1 MYLFIHIYLW
11 NIFFPTL
18 LVEMMFI
25 VIFYIPGGYAHNSVQ
40 ESIKLT
46 PFAECQY
53 VTLKVQWK
61 KSYNPSIIPTIL
73 SLPPPQKNE
82 KKKIATFKNN
92 PKPLSATKVAQDHH
106 QPQPQKNHPKSPFV
120 LVLRLQWLDANV
132 LDQLLEVPSM
142 TPKDEA
148 KWGHLAS
155 SSEKINEVEISWDC
169 FLLELVGTGC

>member
-73 SLPPPQKNE
+73 SLPPPQKNV
-82 KKKIATFKNN
+82 KKK
-92 PKPLSATKVAQDHH
+92 KPRDIQKQSKTTISHKSCTGPPSAT
-106 QPQPQKNHPKSPFV
+106 
-120 LVLRLQWLDANV
+120 
-132 LDQLLEVPSM
+132 
-142 TPKDEA
+142 TPK
-148 KWGHLAS
+148 KPS
-155 SSEKINEVEISWDC
+155 KITFCACSK
-169 FLLELVGTGC
+169 TSMA